1 MLFNLSCE
9 RCYKNSKK
17 GYAIYCRSDL
27 GPCFTGDGAAE
38 LTAFEPFNGE
48 NKCASRANEPGYNI
62 PLEGGKNMLTNEE
75 DGYFTISELEVW
87 GVTFVCNNNNC

>member
-1 MLFNLSCE
+1 MLFNLSRE
-9 RCYKNSKK
+9 RCYQNSKEK
-17 GYAIYCRSDL
+17 YAIYCRSDL

-48 NKCASRANEPGYNI
+48 NNCRSGACCPGYKI

-75 DGYFTISELEVW
+75 NGDFTISELEVW
-87 GVTFVCNNNNC
+87 GVTFV